1 MKTILFFLDLISGSK
16 RLNINLKL
24 RHNTEIKYH
33 RSIVIMSQLEQIPS
47 VDIDSSGRFKY
58 ILIKLS
64 LKGAEKYIVRGYAWA
79 EYHGL
84 IC

>member
-1 MKTILFFLDLISGSK
+1 
-16 RLNINLKL
+16 
-24 RHNTEIKYH
+24 
-33 RSIVIMSQLEQIPS
+33 MSQLEQIPS

-84 IC
+84 ICWLVIRN